1 MEYQADSNS
10 TSISY
15 LLSGTCGVKV
25 VIFLDN
31 FSFNFNF
38 SFVFLTCGVKV
49 VIFLDNFSFCFS
61 NKTE

>member
-10 TSISY
+10 TRVSY

-31 FSFNFNF
+31 
-38 SFVFLTCGVKV
+38 V
-49 VIFLDNFSFCFS
+49 SFCFS